1 MTFDSQRPNNQGDT
15 KLSEI
20 AIDATVPLYS
30 GSGPQQN
37 AFLTQQVAF
46 QAINEAVRRQN
57 FILHSDGTSQFTW
70 DGTNLRFDTNA
81 VANTI
86 DLEFLATENV
96 TYPTFEVQLVG
107 SATANGTQ
115 AFQFIP
121 MSDGDLV
128 YLELDSTQLVGQ
140 AGSPFALYN
149 AINGGGTHVG
159 LRVLKQPMTIA
170 MPQLQIGSS
179 GSGSLFYIP
188 LVMRRG
194 NNLLWIPH
202 GLVWTPNTT
211 SPLGSVST
219 VAYPEFFVA
228 SQVALQTAITD
239 LAALGGG
246 VILITAPFNISSAI
260 TISNGIKLLGRG
272 TGQEVGGGGS
282 SSKNALT
289 FLNGGSL
296 ILQDN
301 CELANLDMIANSAF
315 TGTMIHINNATAS
328 GKSLLTNCFID
339 FTAPSNVNTNIAV
352 KIDGNWNRLWQCTIN
367 GVTSSNKIGIVY
379 NTGSNNADV
388 DTNYNF

>member
-228 SQVALQTAITD
+228 SQVALQTAITS
-239 LAALGGG
+239 LNSVGGG
-246 VILITAPFNISSAI
+246 VILITGPFNVSSAI
-260 TISNGIKLLGRG
+260 SIPNNIKILGRG
-272 TGQEVGGGGS
+272 QGQVVAGGAT
-282 SSKNALT
+282 SKNAIT
-289 FLNGGSL
+289 FLNGGQFNL
-296 ILQDN
+296 ANN
-301 CELANLDMIANSAF
+301 CELANLDLIADSAF
-315 TGTMIHINNATAS
+315 TGTMIHMNNSTTS
-328 GKSLLTNCFID
+328 GKSQLTNCFID

-352 KIDGNWNRLWQCTIN
+352 QIDGSWNRLFECSIN
-367 GVTSSNKIGIVY
+367 GVAATSKIGIVY
-379 NTGSNNADV
+379 NTGTNNADV
-388 DTNYNF
+388 DTSYPI